1 MGRRL
6 YEAAQCSGRRSSSSR
21 RETSFGSAFRRDSTT
36 FAKGLWLAYC
46 TQVSSQEVHTLPITA
61 CLMNGKLGLLC
72 FGVHCL
78 LV

>member
-36 FAKGLWLAYC
+36 LAEDLWLVYC
-46 TQVSSQEVHTLPITA
+46 WRGLNEEKHTLPFTA